1 MDKNIGSD
9 FDDWLI
15 DRTREPDMFAPE
27 DATHI
32 VFDCSGHTFWMIQD
46 TLLYMWNFGQWALM
60 EKEN

>member
-1 MDKNIGSD
+1 MKEWDSG
-9 FDDWLI
+9 LLVI

-32 VFDCSGHTFWMIQD
+32 VFDYCGHTFWMIQD
-46 TLLYMWNFGQWALM
+46 TLLYMLNFGQWALM